1 MLTKKPSA
9 HIDANN
15 AGHDGDPNETAVFL
29 VRLPVAFPQLT
40 ATFR

>member
-1 MLTKKPSA
+1 MLTKRPSA
-9 HIDANN
+9 HIDVNN

-29 VRLPVAFPQLT
+29 VLLLVAFPQLT